1 MSRIECRL
9 KSNINSPP
17 KVLPPCFKISWV
29 RFVVIE
35 KHQILGKSIG
45 NQWWTSGVKFIH
57 EMSWLVEYY
66 IMAGHAIVVVKDI
79 TLLFYHRNAVIL
91 TLWYWLNDGK
101 LFVWC
106 KYNYF
111 NYHLWLVKD
120 NNHLK
125 PIYIKPCNF
134 LTKRA
139 WVSQQCTLVV
149 AKDSNISHYLN
160 SWAYLVMIILA
171 II

>member
-1 MSRIECRL
+1 MYLCAVHFDTFDLLCPVSYLEHACYFAF
-9 KSNINSPP
+9 
-17 KVLPPCFKISWV
+17 PCNRCNKEHFELELELEI
-29 RFVVIE
+29 
-35 KHQILGKSIG
+35 
-45 NQWWTSGVKFIH
+45 WTWTPDSTPVTH
-57 EMSWLVEYY
+57 Y

-79 TLLFYHRNAVIL
+79 NLLFYHGNAVIL
-91 TLWYWLNDGK
+91 TLRLWLNDGK
-101 LFVWC
+101 WFVWC
-106 KYNYF
+106 KF
-111 NYHLWLVKD
+111 NYINNYLWLVKN

-125 PIYIKPCNF
+125 PRYTEPCNF

>member
-1 MSRIECRL
+1 MFRTSQSTQFTRLDSRFPDAQLIA
-9 KSNINSPP
+9 N
-17 KVLPPCFKISWV
+17 
-29 RFVVIE
+29 
-35 KHQILGKSIG
+35 G
-45 NQWWTSGVKFIH
+45 TVKRH
-57 EMSWLVEYY
+57 LMEMSHQVMFTVCCY

-79 TLLFYHRNAVIL
+79 NLLFYHGNAVIL
-91 TLWYWLNDGK
+91 TLRLWLNDGK
-101 LFVWC
+101 WFVWC
-106 KYNYF
+106 KF
-111 NYHLWLVKD
+111 NYINNYLWLVKN

-125 PIYIKPCNF
+125 PRYTEPCNF

-139 WVSQQCTLVV
+139 RVSQQCTLVV

>member
-1 MSRIECRL
+1 MPCWKSAPNYRITHLGFLGIIWRTCGSKCGGEGGGIFPTLCVECCL
-9 KSNINSPP
+9 
-17 KVLPPCFKISWV
+17 
-29 RFVVIE
+29 VI
-35 KHQILGKSIG
+35 H
-45 NQWWTSGVKFIH
+45 
-57 EMSWLVEYY
+57 
-66 IMAGHAIVVVKDI
+66 IMAGHAIVVAKDI
-79 TLLFYHRNAVIL
+79 TLLFHHRNAVIL
-91 TLWYWLNDGK
+91 TLWLWLNGGK
-101 LFVWC
+101 WFVWC
-106 KYNYF
+106 KF
-111 NYHLWLVKD
+111 NYINNHLWLVKN

-125 PIYIKPCNF
+125 KRHTELCNF